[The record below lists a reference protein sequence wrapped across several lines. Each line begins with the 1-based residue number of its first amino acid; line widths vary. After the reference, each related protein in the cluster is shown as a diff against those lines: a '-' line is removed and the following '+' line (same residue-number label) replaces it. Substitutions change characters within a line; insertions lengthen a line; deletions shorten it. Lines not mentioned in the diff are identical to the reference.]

1 MAARRVGFLL
11 ALLLLG
17 SSAAQAQQVQLR
29 LTSQFPDTHHVGRG
43 LVQFRDEVEQRTDKL
58 LAIEVF
64 DNARLYKDD
73 QVLDAVSSGKIEM
86 GLINGELLTDKVPA
100 IAILQQPFL
109 FNFYAI
115 VEAAT
120 DPDREMRP
128 LIDKAIL
135 EATGNR
141 VLMWLPFGSS
151 GILSKQQPTLSP
163 SAISNKKIRVSG
175 KTQAAF
181 IEQCGGIPVFVP
193 AGDQVAAVQ
202 DGRVD
207 MLVTGITGVPA
218 RQLWK
223 ATDTMTRT
231 EHAAIEALIVI
242 RDAVWQR
249 LSESHKAVMKEVG
262 RRIERQ
268 LRGQIAQ
275 IEANDYDFAREKGM
289 KIYALTL
296 DEVAEWR
303 ECSAP
308 VLDEF
313 MTRSGGALAYRL
325 MPVYGRLRT
334 DPCCSEAPQSD
345 LMRR

>member
-1 MAARRVGFLL
+1 MGARRVRFWL

-17 SSAAQAQQVQLR
+17 PVAAQAQQVQLR
-29 LTSQFPDTHHVGRG
+29 LTSQFPSTHHVGRG
-43 LVQFRDEVEQRTDKL
+43 LVQFRDEVEQRTNRA
-58 LAIEVF
+58 LAVEVV

-100 IAILQQPFL
+100 MAILQQPFL

-135 EATGNR
+135 DATGNR

-181 IEQCGGIPVFVP
+181 IEQCGGIPVFIP
-193 AGDQVAAVQ
+193 AGDQVAAIQ

-218 RQLWK
+218 RHLWK

-231 EHAAIEALIVI
+231 EHAAIEALII
-242 RDAVWQR
+242 IQDNVWQR
-249 LSESHKAVMKEVG
+249 LSESHKAVMREVG
-262 RRIERQ
+262 RKIERQ
-268 LRGQIAQ
+268 LRGQIEQ
-275 IEANDYDFAREKGM
+275 IETSDYGFAREKGM
-289 KIYALTL
+289 KIYELTP

-303 ECSAP
+303 ACSAP
-308 VLDEF
+308 VLEEF
-313 MTRSGGALAYRL
+313 MTHSGDLAHRL
-325 MPVYGRLRT
+325 MPVYGKLRT
-334 DPCCSEAPQSD
+334 DPCCSAGPQGEF
-345 LMRR
+345 MGR

>member
-1 MAARRVGFLL
+1 MAARRVGFWL
-11 ALLLLG
+11 ALLLWG
-17 SSAAQAQQVQLR
+17 PFAAQAQQVQLR
-29 LTSQFPDTHHVGRG
+29 LTSQFPSTHHVGKA
-43 LVQFRDEVEQRTDKL
+43 LVQFRDEVEQRTNKA
-58 LAIEVF
+58 LAVEAF
-64 DNARLYKDD
+64 DTARLYKDD
-73 QVLDAVSSGKIEM
+73 QVIDAVSSGKIAM

-109 FNFYAI
+109 LNFYAI

-128 LIDKAIL
+128 LIDQAIL
-135 EATGNR
+135 NATGSR

-163 SAISNKKIRVSG
+163 SAISKRKIRVSG

-181 IEQCGGIPVFVP
+181 IEQCGGVPVFVP

-218 RQLWK
+218 RHLWK

-242 RDAVWQR
+242 QETVWQR
-249 LSESHKAVMKEVG
+249 LSEGHQAVLREVS
-262 RRIERQ
+262 RKIERQ
-268 LRGQIAQ
+268 LRDQIAQ
-275 IEANDYDFAREKGM
+275 IEDTDYGFAREKGM
-289 KIYALTL
+289 KIYELTP
-296 DEVAEWR
+296 DQVAEWR
-303 ECSAP
+303 ACSSP
-308 VLDEF
+308 VLEEF
-313 MTRSGGALAYRL
+313 MSRSGELAHRL
-325 MPVYGRLRT
+325 LLVYGRLRT
-334 DPCCSEAPQSD
+334 DPCCSAGPQGGFTQ
-345 LMRR
+345 R

>member
-1 MAARRVGFLL
+1 MAARRVGFWL
-11 ALLLLG
+11 ALLLSG
-17 SSAAQAQQVQLR
+17 PFAAEAQQVKLR
-29 LTSQFPDTHHVGRG
+29 LTSQFPSTHHVGKG
-43 LVQFRDEVEQRTDKL
+43 LVQFRDEVEQRTNKA

-109 FNFYAI
+109 LNFYAI

-128 LIDKAIL
+128 LIDQAIL
-135 EATGNR
+135 DATSSR

-163 SAISNKKIRVSG
+163 SVISNKKIRVSG

-181 IEQCGGIPVFVP
+181 IEQCGGIPVFIP

-202 DGRVD
+202 DGRVE

-218 RQLWK
+218 RHLWK

-242 RDAVWQR
+242 QDAAWQR
-249 LSESHKAVMKEVG
+249 LSDSHKAVIREVS
-262 RRIERQ
+262 RKIERQ
-268 LRGQIAQ
+268 LRDQIAQ
-275 IEANDYDFAREKGM
+275 IEDADYGFAREKGM
-289 KIYALTL
+289 KIYELTP
-296 DEVAEWR
+296 DQVAEWR
-303 ECSAP
+303 ACSSP
-308 VLDEF
+308 VLEEF
-313 MTRSGGALAYRL
+313 MARSGEMAHRL
-325 MPVYGRLRT
+325 LLVYGKLRT
-334 DPCCSEAPQSD
+334 DPCCSAGPQGGFIG
-345 LMRR
+345 R

>member
-1 MAARRVGFLL
+1 MAAQRVGFWL

-17 SSAAQAQQVQLR
+17 LCNAQAQQVKLR
-29 LTSQFPDTHHVGRG
+29 LTSQFPSTHHVGKG
-43 LVQFRDEVEQRTDKL
+43 LVQFRDEVEQRTKGV
-58 LAIEVF
+58 LAIELF

-73 QVLDAVSSGKIEM
+73 QVLGAVSSGAIEI
-86 GLINGELLTDKVPA
+86 GLINGELLAEKVPA

-135 EATGNR
+135 AATGNR

-151 GILSKQQPTLSP
+151 GILSKQQPTLTP
-163 SAISNKKIRVSG
+163 SAISKRKIRVSG

-181 IEQCGGIPVFVP
+181 IEQCGGVPVFVP

-207 MLVTGITGVPA
+207 MLMTGITGVPA
-218 RQLWK
+218 RHLWK
-223 ATDTMTRT
+223 VTDAMTRT
-231 EHAAIEALIVI
+231 EHTAIEALII
-242 RDAVWQR
+242 IQDAVWQR
-249 LSESHKAVMKEVG
+249 LSESHKVVMREAG
-262 RRIERQ
+262 RKLERQ

-275 IEANDYDFAREKGM
+275 IEDNDYRFAREKGM
-289 KIYALTL
+289 TIYELTP
-296 DEVAEWR
+296 DQVVEWR
-303 ECSAP
+303 ACSAP
-308 VLDEF
+308 VLEEF
-313 MTRSGGALAYRL
+313 MANSGEWAHQLMLAY
-325 MPVYGRLRT
+325 GKLRT
-334 DPCCSEAPQSD
+334 DPCCSTGPQGEFT
-345 LMRR
+345 RR